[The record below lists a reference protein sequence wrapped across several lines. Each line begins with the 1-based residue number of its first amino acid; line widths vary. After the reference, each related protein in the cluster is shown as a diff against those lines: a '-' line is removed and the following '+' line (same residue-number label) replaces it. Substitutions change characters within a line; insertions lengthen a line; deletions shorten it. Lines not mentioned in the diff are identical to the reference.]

1 MATNVLTTG
10 TDSTP
15 SSEVVVT
22 SDTLFS
28 LKAAASGARVNIEL
42 KNDGATFD
50 VIGALTQAAPAGIL
64 AAGTYRFT
72 RVGGI
77 SCGVYSA

>member
-28 LKAAASGARVNIEL
+28 LKAAVSGAKVTVEV
-42 KNDGATFD
+42 KNDGGTFD
-50 VIGALTQAAPAGIL
+50 VLGTLTQEDPAGIL
-64 AAGTYRFT
+64 PAGTYRFT
-72 RVGGI
+72 RVGGVT
-77 SCGVYSA
+77 CGVFSA